1 VSAAGRTIVQAG
13 DALARPCAEWLAE
26 CLTRAI
32 GERGRCA
39 IALAGGSSPR
49 PVYAAL
55 ATPPLWGAIDWL
67 RVHVYF
73 GDERAVPPD
82 DPESNYRMARETL
95 LSRVPVP
102 HTQVHRMEAEREDRD
117 AAADD
122 YDRILPAALDV
133 LLLGMGPDGHT
144 ASLFPGSPA
153 LLERT
158 RRVVP
163 VLGPKPPLR
172 RLTITPPVI
181 ESAREIAVIATGVDK
196 ASMITRALEGKTSLL
211 ERLVAAGELTQDE
224 ADSPERRNNILR
236 AIGPD
241 AITEVPAS
249 LARRGVWFLDP
260 PAASRLERQS

>member
-1 VSAAGRTIVQAG
+1 MVQAG
-13 DALARPCAEWLAE
+13 DALAGSCAEWLAE

-32 GERGRCA
+32 GERGRCT
-39 IALAGGSSPR
+39 IALPGGSSPR

-55 ATPPLWGAIDWL
+55 AEPPLWGAIDWMK
-67 RVHVYF
+67 VHVYF

-82 DPESNYRMARETL
+82 DPESNYRMACDTL
-95 LSRVPVP
+95 LCRVPVP

-117 AAADD
+117 TAADD
-122 YDRILPAALDV
+122 YARILPEALDV

-153 LLERT
+153 LLEKT

-163 VLGPKPPLR
+163 VVGPKPPPR

-181 ESAREIAVIATGVDK
+181 AAAREIVVITTGAGK
-196 ASMITRALEGKTSLL
+196 APMVARARD
-211 ERLVAAGELTQDE
+211 ERTAARD
-224 ADSPERRNNILR
+224 
-236 AIGPD
+236 
-241 AITEVPAS
+241 VPAS

-260 PAASRLERQS
+260 AAASRLEVA